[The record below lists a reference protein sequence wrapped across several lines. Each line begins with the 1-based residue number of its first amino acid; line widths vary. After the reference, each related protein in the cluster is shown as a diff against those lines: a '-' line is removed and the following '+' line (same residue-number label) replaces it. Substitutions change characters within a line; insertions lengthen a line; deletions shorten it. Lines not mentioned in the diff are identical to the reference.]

1 MRGGRSHN
9 QKAAA
14 GKRIKASKKLAISP
28 STISPWNN
36 KRKLTLDNIFYAGSN
51 SLLMIHGIG

>member
-1 MRGGRSHN
+1 MRGGRSHS

-14 GKRIKASKKLAISP
+14 GKTIKASKKLAISP

-36 KRKLTLDNIFYAGSN
+36 KRKLTLDNIFYADPTRCR
-51 SLLMIHGIG
+51 